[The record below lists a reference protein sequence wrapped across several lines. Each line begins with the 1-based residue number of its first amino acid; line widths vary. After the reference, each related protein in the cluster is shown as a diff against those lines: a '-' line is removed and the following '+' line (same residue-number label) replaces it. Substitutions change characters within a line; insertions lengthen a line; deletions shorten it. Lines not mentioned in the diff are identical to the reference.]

1 MEKNNKNNIIV
12 SEKEALKGLRKFKKV
27 EWKILENSQIK
38 YIIIG
43 EGSEMKEERNRKKKI
58 TLEQVYDLVVNMQ
71 VVLLDVQK
79 QTNENSKDIKI
90 LKDVQ
95 QKQGEE
101 IKEIKVV
108 LAQHSQDIKEI
119 KAVQVQHNENI
130 KKINIRLDR
139 IEETQ
144 VKQGEDIEKIN
155 IRLDRIEETQVK
167 QGEDIKEIKEDIKM
181 LKSFHKDDI
190 KNYKK

>member
-101 IKEIKVV
+101 IKEIK
-108 LAQHSQDIKEI
+108 
-119 KAVQVQHNENI
+119 AVQVQHNENI

-139 IEETQ
+139 IEENQ
-144 VKQGEDIEKIN
+144 VKQGEDIKKIN
-155 IRLDRIEETQVK
+155 IRLDKIEETQVK
-167 QGEDIKEIKEDIKM
+167 QGKDIKEIKEDIKM

-190 KNYKK
+190 KNYKNNKNN